1 MSLCDTPSSLISLSP
16 CSSSPTLFD
25 PDFTDPERQNYPN
38 RNVLAARSRFSAESM
53 NTSGSVSSRENTLL
67 HEGGMAA
74 NPAPDSWTNRP
85 VAAVLRL
92 QVRGITVTLL
102 LYTFATHVDDPN
114 LCINHLKL
122 LPILSNAAFRN
133 AGDLLLTLPLPAFAL
148 NSTNFHHQMN
158 FGVWP
163 CVPVLLIQRSYMS
176 VQRPD
181 HYADA
186 MLRIIRKRSRRKSSV
201 SSVAS
206 SRTSGA
212 SVTDVEEPQSVTDV
226 LATEDEAYETFC
238 DRLRRGNCYISGN
251 SVHYQKVAIHL
262 LVTFLEYQVGGC
274 CNEWCLKYYNSYQ

>member
-74 NPAPDSWTNRP
+74 NPAPDSVTIIMPDFISRVSVSMNSIASF
-85 VAAVLRL
+85 VAQYTPQAVE
-92 QVRGITVTLL
+92 ISVTHLL

-122 LPILSNAAFRN
+122 LHLGKQYSIQTLS
-133 AGDLLLTLPLPAFAL
+133 DLHQPQPPLQSICSRFATFQLFITDNLVSVPLALPM
-148 NSTNFHHQMN
+148 SD
-158 FGVWP
+158 
-163 CVPVLLIQRSYMS
+163 LIQRSLHVVRS
-176 VQRPD
+176 SDPDRPVT
-181 HYADA
+181 YADA

-212 SVTDVEEPQSVTDV
+212 SVTDVEEPQSDADISRKMK
-226 LATEDEAYETFC
+226 ATWKRFF
-238 DRLRRGNCYISGN
+238 
-251 SVHYQKVAIHL
+251 HKQVAA
-262 LVTFLEYQVGGC
+262 
-274 CNEWCLKYYNSYQ
+274 